1 MKKKIIVTLVCV
13 GIIAFIVF
21 KLATNK
27 KKINEKNQQPAQ
39 MSDVR
44 IPVTATP
51 VSEEIQDI
59 ELIKTGMLAP
69 FKEAKVLSV
78 TSGNVQR
85 LLFKLGDHVQ
95 HGQTLAVI
103 DTRLLEIDLQKA
115 ESNVSKLKR
124 DLQTYTELL
133 EGSAAT
139 QEKVNDIRQS
149 YNDAQNLSQQLR
161 RQIADATI
169 KSPIGGII
177 GNKAVEEGMYITA
190 GGEIGSIVNLS
201 QLKVEVYFTEA
212 EVYQIKV
219 GQKIKLTT
227 DVYPDKP
234 FYGTITF
241 ISPQA
246 NQAYNYQVEIT
257 ANNDKNSPL
266 RSGTFVYADFS
277 KTTPQK
283 VLLIPREALNASTQD
298 ASVYVVNNGKAV
310 LRNIKVGAEFGGKIQ
325 VTEGLQA
332 GDQIIT
338 SGQINLKDSTLIN
351 VSK

>member
-13 GIIAFIVF
+13 GIIAFVVF
-21 KLATNK
+21 KLASNK
-27 KKINEKNQQPAQ
+27 KKINEKNQPAQ
-39 MSDVR
+39 VEDVR

-78 TSGNVQR
+78 SSGNIQR

-95 HGQTLAVI
+95 QGQTLAVI

-115 ESNVSKLKR
+115 ESNASKLKR

-149 YNDAQNLSQQLR
+149 YNDAQSLSQQLR

-169 KSPIGGII
+169 KSPISGII
-177 GNKAVEEGMYITA
+177 GNKAVEEGMFITA

-257 ANNDKNSPL
+257 ANNDKNNPL
-266 RSGTFVYADFS
+266 RSGTFIYADFS
-277 KTTPQK
+277 RTTPQK

-298 ASVYVVNNGKAV
+298 ASVYIAKDGKAV
-310 LRNIKVGAEFGGKIQ
+310 LRTIKVGAEFGSKIQ
-325 VTEGLQA
+325 VTEGLQT
-332 GDQIIT
+332 GEQVIT
-338 SGQINLKDSTLIN
+338 SGQINLKDGTLIN
-351 VSK
+351 ISK

>member
-13 GIIAFIVF
+13 GIIAFVVF
-21 KLATNK
+21 KLVTNK
-27 KKINEKNQQPAQ
+27 KKIDEKNQPAQ
-39 MSDVR
+39 LEDVR
-44 IPVTATP
+44 IPVTAIP
-51 VSEEIQDI
+51 VSEEVQDI

-78 TSGNVQR
+78 TSGNIQR
-85 LLFKLGDHVQ
+85 LLFKLGDQVQ
-95 HGQTLAVI
+95 QGEKLAVI

-124 DLQTYTELL
+124 DLQTYTDLL

-169 KSPIGGII
+169 KSPISGII

-257 ANNDKNSPL
+257 ANNDKQTPL

-277 KTTPQK
+277 RTTPQK
-283 VLLIPREALNASTQD
+283 ILLIPREALNGSTQD
-298 ASVYVVNNGKAV
+298 ASVYIAKDGKAV
-310 LRNIKVGAEFGGKIQ
+310 LRPIKAGAEFGGKIQ
-325 VTEGLQA
+325 VTEGLQT
-332 GDQIIT
+332 GEKVII
-338 SGQINLKDSTLIN
+338 SGQINLKDGTLIN
-351 VSK
+351 ISK

>member
-1 MKKKIIVTLVCV
+1 MKKKLIVTLVCV

-27 KKINEKNQQPAQ
+27 KKINEKNQPAQ
-39 MSDVR
+39 LADVR
-44 IPVTATP
+44 IPVTATQ

-59 ELIKTGMLAP
+59 ELVKTGMLAP

-78 TSGNVQR
+78 TSGNIQR
-85 LLFKLGDHVQ
+85 LLFKLGDQVQ
-95 HGQTLAVI
+95 QGQTLAVI
-103 DTRLLEIDLQKA
+103 DTRMLEIDLQKA
-115 ESNVSKLKR
+115 ETNVSKLKR

-149 YNDAQNLSQQLR
+149 YSDAQNLSQQLR

-169 KSPIGGII
+169 KSPINGVIV
-177 GNKAVEEGMYITA
+177 NKAVEEGMYITA

-227 DVYPDKP
+227 DIYPDKP

-257 ANNDKNSPL
+257 ANNDKNNPL

-277 KTTPQK
+277 RTTPQK
-283 VLLIPREALNASTQD
+283 ILLIPREALNASTQD
-298 ASVYVVNNGKAV
+298 ASVYVAKGGKAV
-310 LRNIKVGAEFGGKIQ
+310 LRPIKAGAEFGGKIQ
-325 VTEGLQA
+325 VTEGLQT
-332 GDQIIT
+332 GEQVIT
-338 SGQINLKDSTLIN
+338 SGQINLKDGTLIN
-351 VSK
+351 ISK

>member
-27 KKINEKNQQPAQ
+27 KKINEKNQPAQ
-39 MSDVR
+39 VEDVR
-44 IPVTATP
+44 IPVTATQ

-78 TSGNVQR
+78 TSGNIQR

-95 HGQTLAVI
+95 QGQTLAVI

-139 QEKVNDIRQS
+139 QEKVNDIRQG

-169 KSPIGGII
+169 KSPISGII

-257 ANNDKNSPL
+257 ANNDKQTPL

-277 KTTPQK
+277 RTTPQK
-283 VLLIPREALNASTQD
+283 ILLIPREALNASTQD
-298 ASVYVVNNGKAV
+298 ASVYVAKDGKAV
-310 LRNIKVGAEFGGKIQ
+310 LRPIKAGAEFGSKIQ
-325 VTEGLQA
+325 VTEGLKADEQV
-332 GDQIIT
+332 IT
-338 SGQINLKDSTLIN
+338 SGQINLKHGTLIN
-351 VSK
+351 ISK

>member
-1 MKKKIIVTLVCV
+1 MKKKIIVTLICV

-21 KLATNK
+21 KLAFNK
-27 KKINEKNQQPAQ
+27 KKINEKNQPAQ
-39 MSDVR
+39 MEDVR
-44 IPVTATP
+44 IPVTATS
-51 VSEEIQDI
+51 VSEEMQDI
-59 ELIKTGMLAP
+59 ELVKTGMLAP

-78 TSGNVQR
+78 TNGNIQR
-85 LLFKLGDHVQ
+85 LLFKLGDQVQ
-95 HGQTLAVI
+95 QGQTLAVI

-149 YNDAQNLSQQLR
+149 YSDAHSLSQQLR
-161 RQIADATI
+161 GQIVDATI
-169 KSPIGGII
+169 KSPISGII

-190 GGEIGSIVNLS
+190 GGELGSIVNLS

-227 DVYPDKP
+227 DIYPDKP

-257 ANNDKNSPL
+257 ANNDKNNPL

-277 KTTPQK
+277 RTTPQK
-283 VLLIPREALNASTQD
+283 ILLIPREALNSSTQD
-298 ASVYVVNNGKAV
+298 ASVYVAKDGKAV
-310 LRNIKVGAEFGGKIQ
+310 LRSIKTGAKFGSKIQ

-332 GDQIIT
+332 GEKVIT
-338 SGQINLKDSTLIN
+338 SGQINLKNGTLIN
-351 VSK
+351 ISK